1 MAHLTHERGFSLI
14 EAMMAMIVLLV
25 GATGM
30 MSLHSTGLRLQSE
43 AREVT
48 GATAVAQDLMSQIQA
63 WDYAD
68 PRLSNVDM
76 SNDSDVGD
84 DALLFTAYGTPPPYD
99 HAEADLTAGGA
110 GWTGIP
116 TEALAAGG
124 FERYWNV
131 SMSNPDGSAIDSNGN
146 ALVDGMRVAAIVR
159 WQQGG
164 IWHRLVLH
172 GYKVNPGDR
181 L

>member
-1 MAHLTHERGFSLI
+1 MAHRRHERAFSLI
-14 EAMMAMIVLLV
+14 EAMVAMIVLLV

-30 MSLHSTGLRLQSE
+30 MSLHSTGLRIQSE
-43 AREVT
+43 AREIT
-48 GATAVAQDLMSQIQA
+48 RATAIAQDLMSQMQN

-68 PRLSNVDM
+68 PRLSNGNTT
-76 SNDSDVGD
+76 NDRDVGD
-84 DALLFTAYGTPPPYD
+84 DGQLFVAYGTTPPFD
-99 HAEADLTAGGA
+99 HAEADLAPMGTA
-110 GWTGIP
+110 WTGIP
-116 TEALAAGG
+116 TEGLAVGG

-131 SMSNPDGSAIDSNGN
+131 STSNADGTPIDSNGN
-146 ALVDGMRVAAIVR
+146 GLVDGMHLAAIVR

-164 IWHRLVLH
+164 IWHRVVLH